1 MMKTHAAIVSMLRTQ
16 EKTLTAEFGVREMGL
31 VSSNV
36 EYKPVS
42 SVCLFVGGL
51 EPSGFERLQS
61 YLEELL
67 GLTVQVIARAN
78 ANGAFRHVF
87 TQPRP

>member
-1 MMKTHAAIVSMLRTQ
+1 MKTHAAIVSILREQ
-16 EKTLTAEFGVREMGL
+16 EQTLMSEFRVSEMGL
-31 VSSNV
+31 VSTNV

-51 EPSGFERLQS
+51 EPAGFERVKH
-61 YLEELL
+61 YLEAQLD
-67 GLTVQVIARAN
+67 LTVEVIARAN

-87 TQPRP
+87 TRPRP

>member
-1 MMKTHAAIVSMLRTQ
+1 MKTHAAIVSILRAQ
-16 EKTLTAEFGVREMGL
+16 EETLMAEYGVSEMGL
-31 VSSNV
+31 VSTNV

-51 EPSGFERLQS
+51 EPSGFERVKN
-61 YLEELL
+61 YLEAQLEMS
-67 GLTVQVIARAN
+67 VEVIARAN

-87 TQPRP
+87 TRPRP